1 MAIGMRRLI
10 GFMLNLAALTAV
22 VLGNHHESLS
32 LSPADHSVVRY
43 TNESLIVQCR
53 SPNPDVRLQWKSP
66 RGEIIRENK
75 GRIHFEQTSPEQLKI
90 VFAHIALADKGNW
103 TCEAAEGGLHSKS
116 FDLIVYQKITFTEN
130 ATVMTVKEGDK
141 ATILCEVK
149 GEPQPNVTWHF
160 NGQPISAGAADDSK
174 FRILADGLLINK
186 VTQNDTG
193 EYACRAYQVNS
204 IASDMQERTVL
215 MKIEH
220 KPIWSPSP
228 FVSLKF
234 AYINGT
240 ATILCEV
247 LAEPPANF
255 SWHRKQKH
263 LHSNQKLYTIETDN
277 YWSRLTIRV
286 VNASAFDNYRCRAWN
301 GLGSIERTT
310 RLEQGEK
317 PPAPS
322 NFKLRGYN
330 SNTFDVVLSAPRGK
344 EERGLMEVN
353 GFRIEYMTE
362 MEFKTD
368 AGKWTNAKRKD
379 YPFEEGATFLL
390 TNLEP
395 DTDYLVRAASRNLAG
410 FSDWTRV
417 EKYRTLSLEPRAS
430 AGVLQ
435 PVLILILALVSLCQ
449 LLRPS
454 LV

>member
-1 MAIGMRRLI
+1 MRLI
-10 GFMLNLAALTAV
+10 GFILNLAALTAV
-22 VLGNHHESLS
+22 VWGNHHESLS
-32 LSPADHSVVRY
+32 LSPAEHSVVRY

-53 SPNPDVRLQWKSP
+53 SPNKDVKLHWKSP
-66 RGEIIRENK
+66 RGEIIREHK
-75 GRIHFEQTSPEQLKI
+75 GRIHIEQTSPEQLKI

-103 TCEAAEGGLHSKS
+103 TCEAPDEGLHSKS
-116 FDLIVYQKITFTEN
+116 LDLIVYQKITFTEN

-160 NGQPISAGAADDSK
+160 NGQPISTGAADDSK

-220 KPIWSPSP
+220 KPIWSKSP
-228 FVSLKF
+228 FVSMQY

-240 ATILCEV
+240 ATLVCES

-255 SWHRKQKH
+255 TWHRKHNK
-263 LHSNQKLYTIETDN
+263 LHSNNKLYTIESDS
-277 YWSRLTIRV
+277 YWSLLTIHV
-286 VNASAFDNYRCRAWN
+286 LNASAFDNYRCRAAN
-301 GLGSIERTT
+301 HLGTIERTT
-310 RLEQGEK
+310 RLEQGDK
-317 PPAPS
+317 PPAPA
-322 NFKLRGYN
+322 NFKLRGFN
-330 SNTFDVVLSAPRGK
+330 SNTFDVVLSAPRGQ
-344 EERGLMEVN
+344 ERRPMDVN

-362 MEFKTD
+362 MEFKSE

-379 YPFEEGATFLL
+379 FRFEEGATFLL

-395 DTDYLVRAASRNLAG
+395 ATVYLVRAASRNLAG
-410 FSDWTRV
+410 FSDFTKV
-417 EKYRTLSLEPRAS
+417 EKYKTLSLEPRSSSGALES
-430 AGVLQ
+430 TS
-435 PVLILILALVSLCQ
+435 LILGLMTLMG
-449 LLRPS
+449 LLRPR
-454 LV
+454 LG

>member
-1 MAIGMRRLI
+1 QRLTVACFSFAI
-10 GFMLNLAALTAV
+10 TAV

-240 ATILCEV
+240 ATILCEA

-435 PVLILILALVSLCQ
+435 PALIMILALVSLCQ

>member
-1 MAIGMRRLI
+1 MRLI
-10 GFMLNLAALTAV
+10 GFILNLAALTAV
-22 VLGNHHESLS
+22 AWANHHESLS
-32 LSPADHSVVRY
+32 LSPAEHSVVRY

-53 SPNPDVRLQWKSP
+53 SPDPKVELHWKSP
-66 RGEIIRENK
+66 KGEIIREHK
-75 GRIHFEQTSPEQLKI
+75 GRIHVEQTSTEQLKI

-103 TCEAAEGGLHSKS
+103 SCEAADGSLHSKS

-130 ATVMTVKEGDK
+130 ATVMTVKEGEK

-220 KPIWSPSP
+220 KPIWSKTP
-228 FVSLKF
+228 FVSLKY

-240 ATILCEV
+240 ATLMCEA

-255 SWHRKQKH
+255 TWYRKHNK
-263 LHSNQKLYTIETDN
+263 LHSNNRLYTIQSDS
-277 YWSRLTIRV
+277 YWSSLTIHV
-286 VNASAFDNYRCRAWN
+286 LNTSAFDNYRCRARN
-301 GLGSIERTT
+301 DLGTIERTT

-317 PPAPS
+317 PPSPA
-322 NFKLRGYN
+322 NFQLRGFN
-330 SNTFDVVLSAPRGK
+330 SNTFDVVLSAPRGPPDSPM
-344 EERGLMEVN
+344 GVN

-368 AGKWTNAKRKD
+368 AGKWTNARRKD
-379 YPFEEGATFLL
+379 YAFEEGATFLL

-395 DTDYLVRAASRNLAG
+395 DTVYLVRAASRNLAG
-410 FSDWTRV
+410 FSDFTKV
-417 EKYRTLSLEPRAS
+417 EKYKTLSLEPRVS
-430 AGVLQ
+430 SGVKETRNLCVELGLMTLM
-435 PVLILILALVSLCQ
+435 VLM
-449 LLRPS
+449 RPF
-454 LV
+454 LG